1 MMRRLL
7 TAVAQDGP
15 GALALWAAHAL
26 AWAAGVLF
34 AVWPI
39 YGGTSMTD
47 SPDGRS
53 STVTHYTETLIEA
66 DGYPAVVALAIPIL
80 LTGLALVL
88 VYSTSRWRLVRK
100 TMLWMLAV
108 ALLGFCAVGYLS
120 IGFFYIPA
128 ALALLVGNILNPTK
142 AAVGLDED

>member
-7 TAVAQDGP
+7 TAVAQEGL
-15 GALALWAAHAL
+15 ATLALWAAHAL

-39 YGGTSMTD
+39 YRGTSMAA

-53 STVTHYTETLIEA
+53 GTVTHTTETLIES
-66 DGYPAVVALAIPIL
+66 DGWPAVMALLIPIL

-88 VYSTSRWRLVRK
+88 VYATSRWRLIRK
-100 TMLWMLAV
+100 TILWMLAV
-108 ALLGFCAVGYLS
+108 VSLGLCAVAILS

-128 ALALLVGNILNPTK
+128 ALALLVGIIMDPTK
-142 AAVGLDED
+142 AAIGLDED